1 MGNQGKKYAEAQSTV
16 YNLSARVAAQSLES
30 IEIQQ
35 MKITSFDIV
44 EKRQELQFNMSVS
57 LRVMLTNEMLESLN
71 AKIDVPFYLCDV
83 YCETTVIGAT
93 TPALLGRL
101 LKQKVGLLDTEVY
114 LYTTK
119 ILNGA
124 FIVKNIKSSFSG
136 EVLSTNTLTHKLIE
150 RLVRNIP
157 FQIEL
162 RLCDEVV
169 GNELES

>member
-71 AKIDVPFYLCDV
+71 AKFV
-83 YCETTVIGAT
+83 YH
-93 TPALLGRL
+93 
-101 LKQKVGLLDTEVY
+101 
-114 LYTTK
+114 
-119 ILNGA
+119 
-124 FIVKNIKSSFSG
+124 KNSKWRIY
-136 EVLSTNTLTHKLIE
+136 
-150 RLVRNIP
+150 
-157 FQIEL
+157 
-162 RLCDEVV
+162 C
-169 GNELES
+169 